1 MREQMSNTTNN
12 TLLCLQTETKHSCFL
27 RCFIH
32 QQMKAEAETHH
43 QISGRAQVSYG
54 RVVNRIEI
62 AGIVNDIA
70 RINNNA
76 NNNQKAMEII

>member
-1 MREQMSNTTNN
+1 
-12 TLLCLQTETKHSCFL
+12 
-27 RCFIH
+27 
-32 QQMKAEAETHH
+32 MKAEAETHH